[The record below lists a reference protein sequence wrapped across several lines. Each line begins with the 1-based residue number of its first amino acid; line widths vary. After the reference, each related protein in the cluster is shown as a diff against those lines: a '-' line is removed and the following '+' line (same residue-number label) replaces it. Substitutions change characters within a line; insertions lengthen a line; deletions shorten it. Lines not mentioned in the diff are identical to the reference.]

1 MPAYQLN
8 FNPKSGGSGKNPVT
22 VSTSEYTGNTEITRT
37 IRFQCGDSYKDVK
50 IIKQAA
56 EPMLSLESQDSVIIP
71 RTQQRVQFNFRTNCK
86 KMMFNLRTGGQR
98 IEYRVVIVTLD
109 SAETVDG
116 FVAYSG
122 TSTEIDFKDFN
133 ATYDREYMIAI
144 LIPPNSFGVQLV
156 HRFLM
161 IADNDKR
168 ISFRVIQQA

>member
-8 FNPKSGGSGKNPVT
+8 FNPKSAGSGEISVT
-22 VSTSEYTGNTEITRT
+22 VSTGKYTGNTEITRT

-50 IIKQAA
+50 IIKQVAK
-56 EPMLSLESQDSVIIP
+56 PMLSLESQASVIIP
-71 RTQQRVQFNFRTNCK
+71 RTQQMVQFNFRTNCK
-86 KMMFNLRTGGQR
+86 KMMFNLPTGGQR
-98 IEYRVVIVTLD
+98 IEYKAAIVTLD

-116 FVAYSG
+116 FVAYPG

-156 HRFLM
+156 HTFSM
-161 IADNDKR
+161 IADNSKV